1 MTLKYTSLRAQTIIS
16 TVKGPN
22 EEIAVSLKEKET
34 LFRTT
39 AFPTMRQ
46 QDNTPEPEIPQI
58 HELIPLEL
66 IKKIIFT

>member
-1 MTLKYTSLRAQTIIS
+1 MALKYTSLRAQTITL

-39 AFPTMRQ
+39 AFPIIGQ
-46 QDNTPEPEIPQI
+46 QNNIFEPEIP
-58 HELIPLEL
+58 
-66 IKKIIFT
+66 